1 MFPWSKKITKPVT
14 FNSEV
19 ADETLLAVVET
30 ELMKQ
35 PHKTFSDLC
44 KEALWQFL
52 CVPESVRP
60 TTPKAGQ
67 MEQPV
72 AELKR
77 QLAEF
82 EQRFLR
88 QESGRWEAI
97 EPQLNQLLKRES
109 SRLEAIEPQLNQL
122 LKRESSRW
130 EAIEPQLNQLLN
142 RESSRLD
149 AIERQLNQL
158 SGQLAQLSQIVS
170 QQPKSEPSRPFVPEV
185 KQAEAVTPTAPPAEI
200 DDPLLNRLSAFLDD
214 F

>member
-19 ADETLLAVVET
+19 ADDTLLAVVET

-88 QESGRWEAI
+88 QES
-97 EPQLNQLLKRES
+97 
-109 SRLEAIEPQLNQL
+109 
-122 LKRESSRW
+122 SRW
-130 EAIEPQLNQLLN
+130 EAIEPKLNQLL
-142 RESSRLD
+142 RQESSRLD

-158 SGQLAQLSQIVS
+158 SGQLAQLSLIVN
-170 QQPKSEPSRPFVPEV
+170 QQPKSESSRPFVPEV
-185 KQAEAVTPTAPPAEI
+185 KQAETVTSTAPPAEI

>member
-19 ADETLLAVVET
+19 ADDTLLAVVET

-60 TTPKAGQ
+60 TTPNAGR

-88 QESGRWEAI
+88 QEA
-97 EPQLNQLLKRES
+97 
-109 SRLEAIEPQLNQL
+109 
-122 LKRESSRW
+122 SRW
-130 EAIEPQLNQLLN
+130 EAIEPKLNQLLKS
-142 RESSRLD
+142 ESSRLD

-158 SGQLAQLSQIVS
+158 SGQLAQLSLIVN
-170 QQPKSEPSRPFVPEV
+170 QQPKSESSRPFVPEV

>member
-82 EQRFLR
+82 EQRFMAR
-88 QESGRWEAI
+88 ESS
-97 EPQLNQLLKRES
+97 RES

-122 LKRESSRW
+122 LHK
-130 EAIEPQLNQLLN
+130 
-142 RESSRLD
+142 ESSRLD
-149 AIERQLNQL
+149 AIERQLHQL
-158 SGQLAQLSQIVS
+158 SGQLAQLSILVN
-170 QQPKSEPSRPFVPEV
+170 QQPKSESSRPFVPEV
-185 KQAEAVTPTAPPAEI
+185 KQEVKQAEAVTSTAPPAEI

>member
-1 MFPWSKKITKPVT
+1 MFPWSKKNSKSVT

-30 ELMKQ
+30 ELLKQ

-60 TTPKAGQ
+60 TPKTTQG
-67 MEQPV
+67 EQVV
-72 AELKR
+72 AELQH

-82 EQRFLR
+82 EQRFLAR
-88 QESGRWEAI
+88 ESNRWEAI
-97 EPQLNQLLKRES
+97 ERQMLSNVERRSLTQESKGLETLERQLMADFEQRLLAKQA
-109 SRLEAIEPQLNQL
+109 SRLE
-122 LKRESSRW
+122 
-130 EAIEPQLNQLLN
+130 
-142 RESSRLD
+142 

-158 SGQLAQLSQIVS
+158 SQQLTQLSLIAK
-170 QQPKSEPSRPFVPEV
+170 QQPPLAPPSQVAAEV
-185 KQAEAVTPTAPPAEI
+185 EAVTVTPTPASEI
-200 DDPLLNRLSAFLDD
+200 DDPLLSRISALIDD

>member
-60 TTPKAGQ
+60 TTPNAGQ

-97 EPQLNQLLKRES
+97 EPKLNQLLKRDS
-109 SRLEAIEPQLNQL
+109 SRLEAIEPQLH
-122 LKRESSRW
+122 
-130 EAIEPQLNQLLN
+130 QLLN

-158 SGQLAQLSQIVS
+158 SGQLAQLSQIVN
-170 QQPKSEPSRPFVPEV
+170 QQPKSESSRPFVPEV
-185 KQAEAVTPTAPPAEI
+185 KQAEVVTPTAPPAEI

>member
-19 ADETLLAVVET
+19 ADDTLLAVVET

-60 TTPKAGQ
+60 TPKAGQ

-88 QESGRWEAI
+88 QESSRWDAI
-97 EPQLNQLLKRES
+97 EPKLNQLF
-109 SRLEAIEPQLNQL
+109 A
-122 LKRESSRW
+122 
-130 EAIEPQLNQLLN
+130 

-158 SGQLAQLSQIVS
+158 SGQLAQLSLIVN
-170 QQPKSEPSRPFVPEV
+170 QQTKYDPPRQLVPEPSHHLEQKGKEAEV
-185 KQAEAVTPTAPPAEI
+185 ATPTPPAEI

>member
-60 TTPKAGQ
+60 TTPKGGQ

-122 LKRESSRW
+122 LKRESSR
-130 EAIEPQLNQLLN
+130 
-142 RESSRLD
+142 LD

-170 QQPKSEPSRPFVPEV
+170 QQPKSDPSRPFLPEV

>member
-60 TTPKAGQ
+60 TTPRTGQ

-77 QLAEF
+77 QWAEF
-82 EQRFLR
+82 EQRFL
-88 QESGRWEAI
+88 A
-97 EPQLNQLLKRES
+97 RES
-109 SRLEAIEPQLNQL
+109 SRLEAIEP
-122 LKRESSRW
+122 K
-130 EAIEPQLNQLLN
+130 LNQLLN

-158 SGQLAQLSQIVS
+158 SGQLAQLSQLVN
-170 QQPKSEPSRPFVPEV
+170 QPSKSESSRPFIPEV
-185 KQAEAVTPTAPPAEI
+185 KQPETVTPTAPPTEI

>member
-82 EQRFLR
+82 EQRFMAR
-88 QESGRWEAI
+88 ESSRLEAI

-109 SRLEAIEPQLNQL
+109 SRLEAIEPQLNQF
-122 LKRESSRW
+122 
-130 EAIEPQLNQLLN
+130 LN

-158 SGQLAQLSQIVS
+158 SGQLAQLSLLVS

-185 KQAEAVTPTAPPAEI
+185 KQAEAVTSTAPPAEI

>member
-35 PHKTFSDLC
+35 PHKTFNDLC

-82 EQRFLR
+82 EQRFL
-88 QESGRWEAI
+88 A
-97 EPQLNQLLKRES
+97 RES
-109 SRLEAIEPQLNQL
+109 SRL
-122 LKRESSRW
+122 

-149 AIERQLNQL
+149 AIERQLHQL
-158 SGQLAQLSQIVS
+158 SGQLAQLSLIVS

-185 KQAEAVTPTAPPAEI
+185 KQAEAVTSTAPPAEI

>member
-60 TTPKAGQ
+60 TMPKVGQ
-67 MEQPV
+67 IEQPV
-72 AELKR
+72 ADLKR

-97 EPQLNQLLKRES
+97 EPKLNQLLK
-109 SRLEAIEPQLNQL
+109 
-122 LKRESSRW
+122 
-130 EAIEPQLNQLLN
+130 

-158 SGQLAQLSQIVS
+158 SGQLAQLSQIVN
-170 QQPKSEPSRPFVPEV
+170 QQPKSESSHSFASEV
-185 KQAEAVTPTAPPAEI
+185 KQVESVTPTAPPVDI

>member
-19 ADETLLAVVET
+19 ADDTLLAVVET

-60 TTPKAGQ
+60 TTPTAGQ

-72 AELKR
+72 AEL
-77 QLAEF
+77 
-82 EQRFLR
+82 
-88 QESGRWEAI
+88 
-97 EPQLNQLLKRES
+97 N
-109 SRLEAIEPQLNQL
+109 
-122 LKRESSRW
+122 
-130 EAIEPQLNQLLN
+130 
-142 RESSRLD
+142 
-149 AIERQLNQL
+149 
-158 SGQLAQLSQIVS
+158 GQLAQLSLIVN
-170 QQPKSEPSRPFVPEV
+170 QQPKSESSRPFVPEV